1 MSLLLVEELSKIS
14 KDGNGLK
21 NISFQIDEKGI
32 YGFLG
37 KSGSGKSLLSDVLA
51 GACEAD
57 GGSITYK
64 EKQLYVKERQ
74 TAQIKRKIGYVPQKS
89 FFDKDMTAFEV
100 LDLMGKAKHVYPDK
114 RFRQI
119 KEALELTGLSKKRDR
134 LVGELSLSE
143 KKRLSIAAALLGN
156 PDFVIMD
163 EPLQY
168 LDSKQANEVRGLI
181 GMLGK
186 KKTVLLFSGRADD
199 IGGMSDKVGF
209 LHLGELILWEDTREL
224 MKKLDE
230 NALGTL
236 DDALCALTDKAQEED
251 K

>member
-1 MSLLLVEELSKIS
+1 MSLLLVKELSKVS
-14 KDGNGLK
+14 ADGAVLK
-21 NISFQIDEKGI
+21 NISFQIDEKGV

-37 KSGSGKSLLSDVLA
+37 KTGSGKSLLCGVLA
-51 GACEAD
+51 GACEAND
-57 GGSITYK
+57 GSVTYK
-64 EKQLYVKERQ
+64 EKQLYVREKQ

-89 FFDKDMTAFEV
+89 FFDKDMTVFEV
-100 LDLMGKAKHVYPDK
+100 LDLMGKAKRVYPDK

-119 KEALELTGLSKKRDR
+119 KEALELTGLSAKREC
-134 LVGELSLSE
+134 LVGELTLSE
-143 KKRLSIAAALLGN
+143 RKRLSIAAALLGN
-156 PDFVIMD
+156 PDFIIMD

-168 LDSKQANEVRGLI
+168 LDSKQADEVKEII

-186 KKTVLLFSGRADD
+186 KKVILLFSSRADY

-209 LHLGELILWEDTREL
+209 LHEGELILWEDTRGL

-236 DDALCALTDKAQEED
+236 DDALCALTDKAREEE
-251 K
+251 